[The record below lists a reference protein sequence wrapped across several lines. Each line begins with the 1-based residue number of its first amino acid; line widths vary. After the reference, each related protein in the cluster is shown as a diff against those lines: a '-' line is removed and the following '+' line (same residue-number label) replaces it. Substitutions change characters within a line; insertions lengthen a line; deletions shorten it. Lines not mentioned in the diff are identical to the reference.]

1 MAHDVF
7 DSSKGRDSKADNLME
22 EMSKPTPETLSAITL
37 IQGSSL
43 QYQSY

>member
-7 DSSKGRDSKADNLME
+7 DSLRGRDSKAGNLME
-22 EMSKPTPETLSAITL
+22 EMNKPAPETLSANTL

-43 QYQSY
+43 EYQSY

>member
-7 DSSKGRDSKADNLME
+7 DSSKGRDSKADNPME
-22 EMSKPTPETLSAITL
+22 ETSKPTPETLSANTL

-43 QYQSY
+43 EYQSY